1 MKFMAVLTFG
11 LRTLAPLLLLAL
23 FLLSAFS
30 SSLVHAQPATIIVG
44 SEPYG
49 IAYDSAKGELFV
61 ANHNS
66 GWVSVISDS
75 TNAATASVP
84 VGSEP
89 FGITYDS
96 AKGKVF
102 VSNYGANSVS
112 VISDSTNAIVATVK
126 GLNGPQSLAYD
137 SCNIA
142 DQHGLRDIR
151 LDPRVRCHPHR
162 LDYFKHHIDLLPVD
176 RDSDRPRFLE
186 RYLRRQQHRQFVFS
200 ALELSRT
207 CRDSRCPPP
216 CAWGSCRV
224 WKEDPQDS
232 LWTTAVESPDRH

>member
-137 SCNIA
+137 SA
-142 DQHGLRDIR
+142 KGEVFVAT
-151 LDPRVRCHPHR
+151 PG
-162 LDYFKHHIDLLPVD
+162 PVTSPTSTVSVI
-176 RDSDRPRFLE
+176 SD
-186 RYLRRQQHRQFVFS
+186 
-200 ALELSRT
+200 
-207 CRDSRCPPP
+207 
-216 CAWGSCRV
+216 
-224 WKEDPQDS
+224 
-232 LWTTAVESPDRH
+232 